1 MFVDYPQQFCEN
13 GNNGSIFSR
22 STLILLDTLISN
34 FNTPGT
40 LIFPDTLIFPYLHPC
55 MTPPS
60 CFQLPSFGTFPFFL
74 RLLPAPSVLV
84 FLYLVTLYL
93 FTFRLP
99 VFFAL
104 LFRTSAYWIA
114 RVFGHIIFVPSRNH
128 YTIKVCFSFHF
139 PIYLLLLA
147 SSGFYPNQVLQDNQ
161 VRLFVLSSKL
171 AVYPEQNIF
180 GKQTA
185 REYQEKLSFFQ
196 NLLDNFWSHQIFSIS
211 RSFPPIQTHRRT
223 SPWFP
228 FTKMW
233 PLPMTN
239 REPKRIAWH
248 TEWYPRSFTTKRH
261 YI

>member
-104 LFRTSAYWIA
+104 LFRTYVGILNCEGFLDILYLFLQGTTIIP
-114 RVFGHIIFVPSRNH
+114 RFVFLFISPYIYSFWPLLVFIPTKFFR
-128 YTIKVCFSFHF
+128 TIKFVC
-139 PIYLLLLA
+139 
-147 SSGFYPNQVLQDNQ
+147 
-161 VRLFVLSSKL
+161 LF
-171 AVYPEQNIF
+171 
-180 GKQTA
+180 
-185 REYQEKLSFFQ
+185 
-196 NLLDNFWSHQIFSIS
+196 
-211 RSFPPIQTHRRT
+211 
-223 SPWFP
+223 
-228 FTKMW
+228 
-233 PLPMTN
+233 
-239 REPKRIAWH
+239 
-248 TEWYPRSFTTKRH
+248 
-261 YI
+261 